1 MISPFRPSR
10 RSILATGLAAPFLG
24 GRALAQAAQP
34 LAFQLSWI
42 KSIQYGG
49 YFAGIENGDFAK
61 VGIAPVFNSGGPNI
75 DPVANVASGQSVL
88 GDRPIGPLIVA
99 REKGLPIKV
108 IATVFQKSPFA
119 IMSLA
124 SKPIRTVRELEGK
137 TIAVAT
143 SNKPLMINLLKDAGL
158 SERAVTMVPSSPDPS
173 ALVSGQIDAYSG
185 YSTNQGVILQ
195 TRGIE
200 IFSLNAHELGLP
212 ETAGTIY
219 GREDFLAANRD
230 LVVRFLKA
238 AAASWR
244 WTLDHPEKTAK
255 LMVEKYGA
263 PGLDYKAQLT
273 EIQASK
279 PFIAADGRGLLS
291 IDPAL
296 YERIIALYAKV
307 GIVKSDMKA
316 TDLCDPSYVAA
327 ALAS

>member
-1 MISPFRPSR
+1 MTSLRPSR
-10 RSILATGLAAPFLG
+10 RSILAAGLAAPFLG

-34 LAFQLSWI
+34 LPFQLSWI

-61 VGIAPVFNSGGPNI
+61 VGVAPVFNSGGPNI

-124 SKPIRTVRELEGK
+124 SKPIRTVKELEGK

-143 SNKPLMINLLKDAGL
+143 SNKPLMINLLKDAGV
-158 SERAVTMVPSSPDPS
+158 SERAVNMVPSSPDPS

-195 TRGIE
+195 TRGVE

-230 LVVRFLKA
+230 LVVRFLKG

-244 WTLDHPEKTAK
+244 WTLDHPEATAK

-279 PFIAADGRGLLS
+279 PFITADGRGLLS

-316 TDLCDPSYVAA
+316 TDLCDPSYVTA